1 MSAPFISAGFAISA
15 ALCWGSSD
23 FVGGYTARR
32 ANAFVLTTIAH
43 ASGTALMILLAL
55 LSHAPLPAW
64 PNLMWGMAAGLS
76 GGAALAIFYRA
87 LSSGKMGLAA
97 PVSAVVAA
105 TIPTLFG
112 IFTEGMP
119 GHYKIAGFA
128 FAATGIY
135 LVSRPD
141 EHGHPEE
148 VTSAALAAIG
158 FAGYFLFIKQA
169 GEGSSVFWTAGL
181 SRFAS
186 FVLTLMIVLAG
197 RGRSASKGPASTDSD
212 GTDSNGTGSD
222 GTDSDGMD
230 ARTIVFGVL
239 AGFMDIS
246 GSALFIRAS
255 QAGRMDVAVV
265 LSSLYPAITVVLAG
279 IFLHERFT
287 RWKLAG
293 LLAAL
298 AAVPLIAA

>member
-1 MSAPFISAGFAISA
+1 
-15 ALCWGSSD
+15 
-23 FVGGYTARR
+23 
-32 ANAFVLTTIAH
+32 
-43 ASGTALMILLAL
+43 
-55 LSHAPLPAW
+55 
-64 PNLMWGMAAGLS
+64 
-76 GGAALAIFYRA
+76 
-87 LSSGKMGLAA
+87 
-97 PVSAVVAA
+97 
-105 TIPTLFG
+105 
-112 IFTEGMP
+112 
-119 GHYKIAGFA
+119 
-128 FAATGIY
+128 
-135 LVSRPD
+135 
-141 EHGHPEE
+141 
-148 VTSAALAAIG
+148 LAAIG

-169 GEGSSVFWTAGL
+169 GEGSSVFWIAGL

-197 RGRSASKGPASTDSD
+197 RGRSASKGPASTDSN
-212 GTDSNGTGSD
+212 GTDSDGTG
-222 GTDSDGMD
+222 SDGMD

>member
-1 MSAPFISAGFAISA
+1 MSAPFVSAGFALSA

-32 ANAFVLTTIAH
+32 ANVFVLTTIAH

-55 LSHAPLPAW
+55 LKHEPLPAV
-64 PNLMWGMAAGLS
+64 PNVMWGIAAGLS

-112 IFTEGMP
+112 ILTEGVP
-119 GHYKIAGFA
+119 GRYKIAGFV
-128 FAATGIY
+128 FAVAGIY

-141 EHGHPEE
+141 EHGHPKE
-148 VTSAALAAIG
+148 VASAALAAIG
-158 FAGYFLFIKQA
+158 FAGYFLCIKQA
-169 GEGSSVFWTAGL
+169 GVGSSVLWTAGL

-186 FVLTLMIVLAG
+186 FVLTLTIVLLG
-197 RGRSASKGPASTDSD
+197 RVRPASRHSSSIPLRMNANTV
-212 GTDSNGTGSD
+212 T
-222 GTDSDGMD
+222 
-230 ARTIVFGVL
+230 FGIL

-255 QAGRMDVAVV
+255 QIGRMDVAVV
-265 LSSLYPAITVVLAG
+265 LSSLYPAFTVVLAG
-279 IFLHERFT
+279 VFLHERFT
-287 RWKLAG
+287 RWRLAG

>member
-1 MSAPFISAGFAISA
+1 MLIGNQIIELNVKKSIKVEIIEGPIKGKK
-15 ALCWGSSD
+15 
-23 FVGGYTARR
+23 
-32 ANAFVLTTIAH
+32 TIA
-43 ASGTALMILLAL
+43 L
-55 LSHAPLPAW
+55 
-64 PNLMWGMAAGLS
+64 
-76 GGAALAIFYRA
+76 
-87 LSSGKMGLAA
+87 K
-97 PVSAVVAA
+97 
-105 TIPTLFG
+105 TIEINTTRIDVEWDIKINGLFG

-169 GEGSSVFWTAGL
+169 GEGSSVFWIAGL

-197 RGRSASKGPASTDSD
+197 RGRSASKGPASTDSN
-212 GTDSNGTGSD
+212 GTDSDGTG
-222 GTDSDGMD
+222 SDGMD

-246 GSALFIRAS
+246 GSALFSRAS

-287 RWKLAG
+287 RWKLVG